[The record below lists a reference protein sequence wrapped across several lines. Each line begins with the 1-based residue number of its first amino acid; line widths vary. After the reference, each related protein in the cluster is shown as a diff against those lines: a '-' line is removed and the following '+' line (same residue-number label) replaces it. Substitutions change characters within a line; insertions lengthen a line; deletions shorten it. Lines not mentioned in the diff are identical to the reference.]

1 MKLGCL
7 YGLWP
12 FLYTGGHWIFE
23 DWVLLSTSLG
33 FNITSF
39 SSDTILIRS
48 KVCVKILR
56 VRRCV
61 QSEIQLS
68 TGVGGLTE
76 EVHRRHRILTSM
88 IILENKTTQAW
99 STWSFNTFDL
109 RHLSNKTSFWP
120 FPAKSNGSWF
130 EKHFQNINSAYLGW
144 DIFCVFL
151 FSWEHKHD
159 WHTLTVNKVKCKW
172 VGVGNRGME
181 CVSRPRW
188 PPPPLVA
195 PAPPP
200 LVALV
205 ATPPPAH

>member
-23 DWVLLSTSLG
+23 DWVYLSTSLG
-33 FNITSF
+33 FNITSL

-68 TGVGGLTE
+68 TGAGGLTE

-88 IILENKTTQAW
+88 IILENKTQAW
-99 STWSFNTFDL
+99 SIWSFNTLNL
-109 RHLSNKTSFWP
+109 RHFQSKLLFD
-120 FPAKSNGSWF
+120 
-130 EKHFQNINSAYLGW
+130 HFQPRAM
-144 DIFCVFL
+144 
-151 FSWEHKHD
+151 
-159 WHTLTVNKVKCKW
+159 
-172 VGVGNRGME
+172 GVGLGSIFRTLLQHIWVETFSVCSCFRENTGMIDT
-181 CVSRPRW
+181 R
-188 PPPPLVA
+188 
-195 PAPPP
+195 
-200 LVALV
+200 
-205 ATPPPAH
+205 

>member
-23 DWVLLSTSLG
+23 DWVYLSTSLG

-76 EVHRRHRILTSM
+76 EVHRRHRILTS
-88 IILENKTTQAW
+88 IIIMENKTIQA
-99 STWSFNTFDL
+99 SSIWSFNTLNL
-109 RHLSNKTSFWP
+109 RHLPIKTSFLP
-120 FPAKSNGSWF
+120 FPA
-130 EKHFQNINSAYLGW
+130 L
-144 DIFCVFL
+144 
-151 FSWEHKHD
+151 
-159 WHTLTVNKVKCKW
+159 
-172 VGVGNRGME
+172 GVGLGNIFRTLLQHIWVETFSVCSCFRENTGMIDT
-181 CVSRPRW
+181 R
-188 PPPPLVA
+188 
-195 PAPPP
+195 
-200 LVALV
+200 
-205 ATPPPAH
+205 